1 MAVQSRCGFCS
12 TLIIIIWHLRPS
24 ENGVNEALPVLKSNN
39 GELGQ
44 IKEQKR
50 DWGENQDWL
59 SKLANLEVLP
69 PPVRALGR
77 MEKMRTSV
85 VIDDCIVIK
94 L

>member
-1 MAVQSRCGFCS
+1 MVAQSGCGLCS

-50 DWGENQDWL
+50 DRGENQDWL

-69 PPVRALGR
+69 PLSVPAL
-77 MEKMRTSV
+77 
-85 VIDDCIVIK
+85 
-94 L
+94 

>member
-12 TLIIIIWHLRPS
+12 TLTIIIIWHLRPS
-24 ENGVNEALPVLKSNN
+24 ENGVNEALPVLKSKK

-50 DWGENQDWL
+50 DREENQDWL

-69 PPVRALGR
+69 PPSVPAL
-77 MEKMRTSV
+77 
-85 VIDDCIVIK
+85 
-94 L
+94 

>member
-1 MAVQSRCGFCS
+1 MVAQSGCGLCS

-44 IKEQKR
+44 IEEQKR
-50 DWGENQDWL
+50 DRGENQDWL

-69 PPVRALGR
+69 PPVQALGGR
-77 MEKMRTSV
+77 EKMRTSV
-85 VIDDCIVIK
+85 VIDEDDYCD
-94 L
+94 